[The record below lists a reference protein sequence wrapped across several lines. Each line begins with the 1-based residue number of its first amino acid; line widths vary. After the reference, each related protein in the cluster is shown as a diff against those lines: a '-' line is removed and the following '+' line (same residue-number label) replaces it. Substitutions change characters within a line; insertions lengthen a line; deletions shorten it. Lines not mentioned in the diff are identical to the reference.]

1 MPAELYLVDTSVW
14 LQVLPPGNEAEA
26 LRRRGV
32 TVPFTDLLV
41 AAVAAGAEAVLVHR
55 DRHFDSIAAHV
66 GLKVESHV

>member
-1 MPAELYLVDTSVW
+1 MHDQHWE
-14 LQVLPPGNEAEA
+14 EAGRWGFE

-32 TVPFTDLLV
+32 TVPFTDLLI
-41 AAVAAGAEAVLVHR
+41 AAVAAGAVAVLVHR